1 MNRLWDMRGFS
12 IPVRLRIVFA
22 AIVTLMLLGS
32 LLSFWHFRNVSAY
45 ANRTTRAERRLS
57 SVLRL
62 NNELL
67 ALMGQL
73 HRVADRESPE
83 EFKAE
88 STRLL
93 KAFDDQTRGIVEALQ
108 ELSHEDGQYTVLVS

>member
-1 MNRLWDMRGFS
+1 MNLRWELRGFS

-22 AIVTLMLLGS
+22 AVVALMLLGS

-73 HRVADRESPE
+73 HRVADRQSPE

-88 STRLL
+88 SISPAKGFRRPVTG
-93 KAFDDQTRGIVEALQ
+93 DRG
-108 ELSHEDGQYTVLVS
+108 VLTGDLP